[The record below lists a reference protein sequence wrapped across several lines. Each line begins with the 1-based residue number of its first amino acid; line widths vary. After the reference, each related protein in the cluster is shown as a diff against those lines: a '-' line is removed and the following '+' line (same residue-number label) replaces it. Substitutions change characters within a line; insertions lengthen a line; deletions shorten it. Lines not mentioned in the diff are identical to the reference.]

1 MTLPRIAIASL
12 GGTISMTPDAA
23 AGGVVPRLSAEQ
35 LAASVPGLSALAEIT
50 AESLFQLPSASL
62 GFPNLLSALAWAEHQ
77 VDAGATGV
85 VLTQGTDSIEES
97 AFFLDLY
104 WQREAPLIV
113 TGAMRAP
120 QAAGAEGPANLMA
133 AVLAAR
139 APDSRGRGVLVVMND
154 TVHAA
159 RWVRKCHSLVVQ
171 AFESPETGPL
181 GVLVEGAVHYFH
193 AAGARAPALPP
204 VGGDVRVALLESY
217 MGDGGELADL
227 VRSAGYDGLV
237 VAGFGA
243 GHLSFGFA
251 ERMDALCE
259 AMPVVIA
266 SRTGAGP
273 TTKATYGYVGSEVD
287 LARRG
292 AIMAGWLCPR
302 KARALLWGL
311 LAGGIEKADIARAWQ
326 DWHRNLR

>member
-35 LAASVPGLSALAEIT
+35 LAASVPGLSEVANIS

-62 GFPNLLSALAWAEHQ
+62 SFPNLLAALAWAERQ
-77 VDAGATGV
+77 VDAGAAGV

-120 QAAGAEGPANLMA
+120 QSAGAEGPANLLS

-139 APDSRGRGVLVVMND
+139 SKDSRGRGVMVVMND
-154 TVHAA
+154 TIHAA
-159 RWVRKCHSLVVQ
+159 RWVRKRHTLTVQ

-181 GVLVEGAVHYFH
+181 GVIVEGIAHYFH
-193 AAGARAPALPP
+193 PAGTRPPALPP
-204 VGGDVRVALLESY
+204 VSGDVRVALLETY
-217 MGDGGELADL
+217 MGDDGQIAEL
-227 VRSAGYDGLV
+227 VRAAGYQGLV
-237 VAGFGA
+237 IGGFGA

-251 ERMDALCE
+251 ERMEALC
-259 AMPVVIA
+259 ADMPVIIA
-266 SRTGAGP
+266 TRTGAGP
-273 TTKATYGYVGSEVD
+273 TTSATYGYIGSEVD

-302 KARALLWGL
+302 KARALLWGM
-311 LAGGIEKADIARAWQ
+311 LAGGIGRCDIARAWK
-326 DWHRNLR
+326 DWHQNLR